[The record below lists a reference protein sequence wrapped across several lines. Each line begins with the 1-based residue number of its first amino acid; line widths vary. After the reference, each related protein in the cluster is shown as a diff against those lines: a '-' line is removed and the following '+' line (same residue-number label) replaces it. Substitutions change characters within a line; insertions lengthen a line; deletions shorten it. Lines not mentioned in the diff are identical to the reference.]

1 MKGKAMS
8 ETNGYASVAYH
19 SALSDW
25 YSLLCY
31 FLQVPSEEM
40 IAQLGALSTSGDVRA
55 MASEAGVEAV
65 SLAEVLQGLDELH
78 RSVSEGKCGL
88 SDIRQ
93 EHTRLFVHPKH
104 PCVQPYESMFVDG
117 ERIATGR
124 QSAQPCLFV
133 NPVAMN
139 AVEHY
144 KCAGFSVSGHEL
156 PADHV
161 VVELEFAS
169 KMHYQLASLAH
180 EAATLD
186 EGEAAPCLERFNE
199 LSQQFAAFKEEHLL
213 GWMPR
218 FFERL
223 SREGRGP
230 LYPCVGVL
238 GCVLMD
244 VEGD

>member
-1 MKGKAMS
+1 MS
-8 ETNGYASVAYH
+8 EINGCALVAHH

-31 FLQVPSEEM
+31 FLQAPSGEM
-40 IAQLGALSTSGDVRA
+40 IEHLGALSASGDVRA
-55 MASEAGVEAV
+55 MASEAGVEVA
-65 SLAEVLQGLDELH
+65 SLTEALQGFDELH

-93 EHTRLFVHPKH
+93 EYTRLFMHPKH

-117 ERIATGR
+117 ERIAAGK

-139 AVEHY
+139 AVDHY
-144 KCAGFSVSGHEL
+144 KCAGFRVPGHEL

-169 KMHYQLASLAH
+169 KMHYQLAYLAH
-180 EAATLD
+180 EASTFD
-186 EGEAAPCLERFNE
+186 EGEAAPYLERFDE

-213 GWMPR
+213 SWMPR
-218 FFERL
+218 FFGRL
-223 SREGRGP
+223 SQEGRGP
-230 LYPCVGVL
+230 LYPCVGAL
-238 GCVLMD
+238 GCVLMG
-244 VEGD
+244 VEGDQCA

>member
-1 MKGKAMS
+1 MS
-8 ETNGYASVAYH
+8 ETNGYAAVAYH

-31 FLQVPSEEM
+31 FLQAPSEEM
-40 IAQLGALSTSGDVRA
+40 IEQLGALSASGDVRS
-55 MASEAGVEAV
+55 MASEAGVEAA
-65 SLAEVLQGLDELH
+65 SLAEVLQELDELH
-78 RSVSEGKCGL
+78 RSVSEGRCGL

-93 EHTRLFVHPKH
+93 EYTRLFMHPKH

-117 ERIATGR
+117 ERVAAGK

-133 NPVAMN
+133 NPIAMN

-144 KCAGFSVSGHEL
+144 KRAGFRVPGHEL
-156 PADHV
+156 PADHM

-169 KMHYQLASLAH
+169 KMHCRLASLVH
-180 EAATLD
+180 EASTAD
-186 EGEAAPCLERFNE
+186 DGEAPRCSERFNG
-199 LSQQFAAFKEEHLL
+199 LSQQFSAFKEEHLL
-213 GWMPR
+213 NWMPR

-223 SREGRGP
+223 SQEGRGP
-230 LYPCVGVL
+230 LYPCVGAL

-244 VEGD
+244 AEGDQGA